1 MGECEST
8 SVRKANT
15 HTSEAAAQ
23 AKQQHKRSS
32 NKHTHKMPGAKG
44 KKRGAKAAPAA
55 RQLSTKNEDDKY
67 QHYGRVVKNWGHG
80 TVSVRYYGPGNDN
93 DLEVK
98 MREIRAKV
106 PIRRRQNKLK
116 VVVDGLVII
125 SIRSFGSETTGDVIH
140 TYRDGEE
147 ATLRRMKEIPKEL
160 LGNSAS
166 VDSDSDEDPF
176 AIEFGEEDEFNDFE
190 ESGDEE

>member
-1 MGECEST
+1 MELNVTYTNQLEIKLIE
-8 SVRKANT
+8 VVLQNW
-15 HTSEAAAQ
+15 EILQ
-23 AKQQHKRSS
+23 EQFIIS
-32 NKHTHKMPGAKG
+32 NHLL
-44 KKRGAKAAPAA
+44 
-55 RQLSTKNEDDKY
+55 QNLLSK
-67 QHYGRVVKNWGHG
+67 
-80 TVSVRYYGPGNDN
+80 
-93 DLEVK
+93 
-98 MREIRAKV
+98 
-106 PIRRRQNKLK
+106 K

>member
-1 MGECEST
+1 
-8 SVRKANT
+8 
-15 HTSEAAAQ
+15 
-23 AKQQHKRSS
+23 
-32 NKHTHKMPGAKG
+32 MPGAKG

-125 SIRSFGSETTGDVIH
+125 SIRSFGRETTGDVIH

-147 ATLRRMKEIPKEL
+147 ATLRRMREL
-160 LGNSAS
+160 PSELIGAS
-166 VDSDSDEDPF
+166 GESDGEDDPF
-176 AIEFGEEDEFNDFE
+176 AIEFGEADEFTDGEGSDGE
-190 ESGDEE
+190 E

>member
-23 AKQQHKRSS
+23 AKQQQT
-32 NKHTHKMPGAKG
+32 HTHKMPGAKG

-67 QHYGRVVKNWGHG
+67 QHWKGGEELGSWM
-80 TVSVRYYGPGNDN
+80 VSVRYYGPGNDN

-106 PIRRRQNKLK
+106 Q
-116 VVVDGLVII
+116 
-125 SIRSFGSETTGDVIH
+125 
-140 TYRDGEE
+140 
-147 ATLRRMKEIPKEL
+147 
-160 LGNSAS
+160 
-166 VDSDSDEDPF
+166 
-176 AIEFGEEDEFNDFE
+176 
-190 ESGDEE
+190 SGDARTS